1 VIGCHAEKKL
11 TELIQLLDFEAA
23 IWNAFGV
30 LSPFGA
36 AIPFSRR
43 FDASGGPMLC
53 SSPHDQAS
61 AHSNSW
67 SWRSGRCDLRVD
79 SRFSL
84 SRLRS
89 ASCKSSRSRSRA
101 LYNWD
106 FEFPLEHP
114 RILAISWCS

>member
-1 VIGCHAEKKL
+1 IGCEAERKL
-11 TELIQLLDFEAA
+11 TELIQVRDLKEAIKKPFA
-23 IWNAFGV
+23 TLSAFG
-30 LSPFGA
+30 A
-36 AIPFSRR
+36 TIPFSRR
-43 FDASGGPMLC
+43 FDASGGPILH
-53 SSPHDQAS
+53 SSPDNQAS

-67 SWRSGRCDLRVD
+67 SWLSERGDLRVD
-79 SRFSL
+79 WRFSL
-84 SRLRS
+84 ARLRS